1 MSRNCTL
8 FIFLIL
14 LLPAYSIGQTVTPS
28 IQNVTGGSAKD
39 GYYRFDWSVGEL
51 CVIESYFKP
60 FLFVT
65 NGFLQ
70 PHTEKVNIPST
81 TLGSGDIFMFPNP
94 AYEQTEIDILV
105 AQRGR
110 IYFYLT
116 DAQGR
121 MVYTRQ
127 IDHNGV
133 PRIEKLSLQQ
143 FPAGTYFLKVVLNP
157 TDFSDTRKGSF
168 KLVHLTR

>member
-1 MSRNCTL
+1 MRKISTL
-8 FIFLIL
+8 LMAIVLV
-14 LLPAYSIGQTVTPS
+14 LPAYLRSQTITPS
-28 IQNVTGGSAKD
+28 VQNVTGGSAKD

-60 FLFVT
+60 ALFVT

-70 PHTEKVNIPST
+70 PHTERVNNPSNALT
-81 TLGSGDIFMFPNP
+81 SGDIFMFPNP
-94 AYEQTEIDILV
+94 AYENTEIDILV
-105 AQRGR
+105 PQRGR
-110 IYFYLT
+110 VYLYLT

-121 MVYTRQ
+121 LVHTRHF
-127 IDHNGV
+127 DHNGI
-133 PRIEKLSLQQ
+133 PRIEKLSLQP